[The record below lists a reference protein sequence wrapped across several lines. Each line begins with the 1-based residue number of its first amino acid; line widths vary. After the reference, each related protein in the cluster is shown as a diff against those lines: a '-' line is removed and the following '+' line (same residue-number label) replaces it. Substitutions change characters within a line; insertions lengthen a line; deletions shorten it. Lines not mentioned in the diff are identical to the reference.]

1 MTHRLTHR
9 MTHRPAITSS
19 ASRAARCFVIGI
31 LASHATAQAQYE
43 PPASYYA
50 SITTQTGATL
60 KSALVSAMSSGHNQ
74 NDYGEARDYLPFT
87 DANPANLTQM
97 FEFYTGNII
106 QKPSA
111 SHIGFTGLFQS
122 REHVWPDSRQG
133 SGSTDNGT
141 RGSRGDLHMLKPL
154 SNSVNSS
161 RGNDPFAGINNNGA
175 AGPIS
180 GGYWFPG
187 TASKGDAARII
198 FYGAT
203 RWGSTLSLVNGQPTT
218 NTQMGDL
225 ASLLRFHYQ
234 DTPDLFERRRNDT
247 IYRGDDILTPGDDS
261 PFDGTNNRNAYIDRP
276 EYVWSVFV
284 DQFNDTKLSFGAPD
298 LDGSSKLTVG
308 GNRVLRNAPAPLPY
322 TVNLTKS
329 GLDGTYFSV
338 TTAGGA
344 TSSVTGRH
352 NAFTM
357 DGVGSRSIQVG
368 LNVNTNT
375 PGLHTGTVTVENLDV
390 TTGLGQ
396 GFGGLDGNDVVTYN
410 HTVLAPSNPSFS
422 QTSDLNSRSI
432 DFGIVALDGIGLSEP
447 LFLANIA
454 SSFGANLTAFLD
466 LDSISPNGATSIF
479 NTNITTFSNLP
490 ANAANNFSASIL
502 PHTLG
507 IHSASYQLN
516 FSDENLPGSITT
528 ASLSLALTGRV
539 AIGGDADL
547 NNLVGF
553 SDLLALARNYNT
565 PGSWASGDFDRNGIV
580 DFADLLTLARNYG
593 VSTAGLLSGTTAH
606 PGAEVDRSS
615 ALSLLFS
622 DSDFSFASDAFLSDW
637 TRAQA
642 MLVPEPATLA
652 LLLAPTL
659 LLTRRRPSLIRPS

>member
-1 MTHRLTHR
+1 MF
-9 MTHRPAITSS
+9 
-19 ASRAARCFVIGI
+19 ASQAA
-31 LASHATAQAQYE
+31 AQYE

-50 SITTQTGATL
+50 SITTQTGAAL
-60 KSALVSAMSSGHNQ
+60 KSALTSAMSAGHVQ

-87 DANPANLTQM
+87 DANPANLSQM

-122 REHVWPDSRQG
+122 REHVWPDSLQG
-133 SGSTDNGT
+133 NGNTDNST

-175 AGPIS
+175 AGPVS

-187 TASKGDAARII
+187 QSSKGDAARII

-203 RWGSTLSLVNGQPTT
+203 RWSSTLSIVNGQPTT

-247 IYRGDDILTPGDDS
+247 IYRGDDILTAGDDS

-298 LDGSSKLTVG
+298 LDGSSKLNIG
-308 GNRVLRNAPAPLPY
+308 GARVLRGAAAPSPFS
-322 TVNLTKS
+322 VNLTKS
-329 GLDGTYFSV
+329 GLDGTYYSV
-338 TTAGGA
+338 TPAGGA

-352 NAFTM
+352 NAFAM
-357 DGVGSRSIQVG
+357 DAVGSRSIQVG

-375 PGLHTGTVTVENLDV
+375 PGLYTGTVTVDNLDV
-390 TTGLGQ
+390 TTGLGP

-422 QTSDLNSRSI
+422 LGSDVNTRSI
-432 DFGIVALDGIGLSEP
+432 DFGIIASDGAGLSQAVS
-447 LFLANIA
+447 LANLA
-454 SSFGANLTAFLD
+454 SSFGADFTARLD
-466 LDSISPNGATSIF
+466 LDSISPSGATSILT
-479 NTNITTFSNLP
+479 TNISTFTNLP
-490 ANAANNFSASIL
+490 ADAESSFTASMVSGS
-502 PHTLG
+502 LG
-507 IHSASYQLN
+507 VYSASYQLN
-516 FSDENLPGSITT
+516 FSDENLPGTIST
-528 ASLSLALTGRV
+528 ASLTLALTGRI

-565 PGSWASGDFDRNGIV
+565 PGTWATGDFDRNGLV

-593 VSTAGLLSGTTAH
+593 TGASGLLNGATAQV
-606 PGAEVDRSS
+606 GVEVDRAS
-615 ALSLLFS
+615 ALSLLTGT
-622 DSDFSFASDAFLSDW
+622 DAFSFASDAFLADW
-637 TRAQA
+637 ARAQA
-642 MLVPEPATLA
+642 MLVPEPGTLA

-659 LLTRRRPSLIRPS
+659 LLTRRRQI